1 MLCHGT
7 WCPNKMIIDQ
17 GNHSYHR
24 CYKLAA
30 LVHWFG
36 VCLCVCVCVCMC
48 LCVFV
53 WCYAVICVGWWSDG
67 EGLGRIL
74 QPYPALGKQ
83 MLQIPTLPWFQFCPR
98 YSPNMGLFQPYMGFI
113 TVCSSRQ
120 NIALPFHYLFW
131 PGLPHIYWLVGYA
144 LQYAPCHNW
153 TYLLYISKG
162 GIKPDSQ
169 IAVQQTS
176 LSLSN

>member
-1 MLCHGT
+1 MEHGAQT
-7 WCPNKMIIDQ
+7 KWSLIKATIPIIVAT
-17 GNHSYHR
+17 N
-24 CYKLAA
+24 LP
-30 LVHWFG
+30 HWSIG
-36 VCLCVCVCVCMC
+36 LVCVCVCMC

-144 LQYAPCHNW
+144 LQYVPCHNW